1 MAKSN
6 DWSKLSSSAKAVLTS
21 LKKGGQGGFNYT
33 AEDITALQGIKDIP
47 GAMDVLQSTPELA
60 QQVLKDPVAALAAY
74 ESAVGAGGTGGGTGD
89 PNAVVTSSVDV
100 SAPAPGTPAD
110 IGIPD
115 LDAAAADAGFSKQT
129 TTLDTMIADLTEANA
144 SMLKGEI
151 PGDVTAAT
159 RQGSAESAMTAGL
172 FGPNAVQLGVQQL
185 GTTSLNIKQ
194 QGIQNA
200 TSTAGLQVQA
210 TQFAQNKREF
220 DYTYRLNTQQL
231 LEDMRRTELNY
242 KQLAEQQAEYN
253 ASNNMQ
259 LISYIA
265 DLVTNSAQIQTN
277 LAINDI
283 DGETIASDF
292 SALILQLDKLL
303 VPAS

>member
-1 MAKSN
+1 MAKTN
-6 DWSKLSSSAKAVLTS
+6 DSAKLSSTAKATLAVM
-21 LKKGGQGGFNYT
+21 KKSGKGPGYS
-33 AEDITALQGIKDIP
+33 AEDVAALQDIKAIP
-47 GAMDVLQSTPELA
+47 GAVDTLKGNPELA
-60 QQVLKDPVAALAAY
+60 AQVLKDPVASLAAY
-74 ESAVGAGGTGGGTGD
+74 EDAVGAGGTGSTT
-89 PNAVVTSSVDV
+89 P
-100 SAPAPGTPAD
+100 SAQISATADISMPAPGTPESVGLPN
-110 IGIPD
+110 I
-115 LDAAAADAGFSKQT
+115 DAAAADAGYSKQT
-129 TTLDTMIADLTEANA
+129 DTLDKMITDLVDANE

-159 RQGSAESAMTAGL
+159 RQGVNESAMTAGL

-200 TSTAGLQVQA
+200 TATAGLQVQA
-210 TQFAQNKREF
+210 TQFAQQKREF

-231 LEDMRRTELNY
+231 LEDMRRTELSY

-292 SALILQLDKLL
+292 NALILQLDKLL
-303 VPAS
+303 VPTT